1 MWNGWGKVRPNT
13 RAQGIKSFY
22 EVSIMDNSIIAGDVV
37 ECLKYVLFANGDE
50 HNVGDEITV
59 TEDSVSYFRLFTND
73 IDYRVIEKNF

>member
-1 MWNGWGKVRPNT
+1 
-13 RAQGIKSFY
+13 
-22 EVSIMDNSIIAGDVV
+22 MDNSIIAGDVV